1 MGSRLHALSTV
12 MGAVAAPLLALGGL
26 ARLEAGW
33 VRVDWS
39 DPWGWLG
46 RAPFE
51 DAVGALLRLGGMG
64 VCAWLAG
71 SSLLYLIAR
80 VSGVPAAIRVA
91 ARMTLPAVRRAADRL
106 VAGALTVATLTA
118 SLGAAAAV
126 TGPAEAPTTT
136 RPVVVHAPV
145 APGYLP
151 VGEVRPAPPSSGP
164 LPPVAGAYLP
174 FRPTGP
180 GAGAP
185 AGVLEVTIRPGD
197 HLWGLA
203 ERRLAEVLGRAAT
216 DDEVAGY
223 WRSVVAA
230 SLPRLRSG
238 DPDLV
243 FPGEVVRLPPVSPPG
258 S

>member
-1 MGSRLHALSTV
+1 MGSRLRALVTV
-12 MGAVAAPLLALGGL
+12 MAAIAAPLLALAAL

-64 VCAWLAG
+64 LCAWLAA
-71 SSLLYLIAR
+71 SSLLYLLAR
-80 VSGVPAAIRVA
+80 ACGVPAVIRVA
-91 ARMTLPAVRRAADRL
+91 GRMALPAVRRAADRL
-106 VAGALTVATLTA
+106 VAGALTLATLSA
-118 SLGAAAAV
+118 PFGAAAAV
-126 TGPAEAPTTT
+126 TGPAEAPATT

-145 APGYLP
+145 APDYLP
-151 VGEVRPAPPSSGP
+151 LGEVRPAPPSSGP

-174 FRPTGP
+174 YRPSGP

-185 AGVLEVTIRPGD
+185 AGGLEVTVRPGD

-203 ERRLAEVLGRAAT
+203 ERRLAAVLGRAAT